1 MLSTLKILLFSGV
14 IFMQDNATSQ
24 ANMNTFISQNGIP
37 TLQDE
42 RHDRAAKLVAQSSYV
57 GLIEGDTTRALELL
71 KEACNLEYGRAC
83 WYYAYETQKDED
95 ALHAQ
100 KVLQQSCFAPS
111 ANKYNGESC
120 TYLGIMVS
128 HNKTNITENEQEL
141 YTRACELGDGWGCYR
156 LASDFTI
163 DEDTEQAKEIEDKA
177 LNILT
182 QACNNGEAASCYFTG
197 SIYSE
202 SQDKQTE
209 ARKFY
214 EKGCKL
220 GDGDSCDELQE

>member
-83 WYYAYETQKDED
+83 WYYAYET
-95 ALHAQ
+95 
-100 KVLQQSCFAPS
+100 
-111 ANKYNGESC
+111 
-120 TYLGIMVS
+120 
-128 HNKTNITENEQEL
+128 
-141 YTRACELGDGWGCYR
+141 
-156 LASDFTI
+156 
-163 DEDTEQAKEIEDKA
+163 
-177 LNILT
+177 
-182 QACNNGEAASCYFTG
+182 
-197 SIYSE
+197 
-202 SQDKQTE
+202 
-209 ARKFY
+209 
-214 EKGCKL
+214 
-220 GDGDSCDELQE
+220 